1 MAKEAAITLVVLLE
15 VILILVALL
24 GFAFWRLRA
33 ARNQAAP
40 MSPTDAGRLWL
51 DESLRQHAGRAGS
64 LGPAA
69 ARRHGQLQAER
80 QALDVELPEERDAV
94 LRAAYDGTATT
105 ETDRQE
111 AERLRRLLQ
120 REEARLAKLLTLRD
134 ELKELRVRYDR
145 VRRLA
150 ERLAEDNVGEGQREQ
165 VAGTYQKLEA
175 EWTSRLGSLE
185 ERFGE
190 ATADIELPAESDSA
204 ELPVD
209 DTGAPATASQNA
221 LARQTEILQRLRER
235 LGDDAD
241 AVAEIDRLGE
251 QVGELETA
259 ITTRESENRRLAE
272 RIVAFGEGAASL
284 SEMEQALAMKD
295 REILELRAE
304 LASRE
309 PG

>member
-15 VILILVALL
+15 VILVLVALL
-24 GFAFWRLRA
+24 GFTFWRLRA
-33 ARNQAAP
+33 ARSQAAP
-40 MSPTDAGRLWL
+40 MSPADAGRWWL
-51 DESLRQHAGRAGS
+51 DESLREHASRAES

-80 QALDVELPEERDAV
+80 QALDVESPEQRDAI
-94 LRAAYDGTATT
+94 LRSAYEGAGATAADA
-105 ETDRQE
+105 QE
-111 AERLRRLLQ
+111 SERLRRLLQ

-150 ERLAEDNVGEGQREQ
+150 ERLAENNVGDGQREQ

-175 EWTSRLGSLE
+175 EWTSRLGTLE

-190 ATADIELPAESDSA
+190 ATADIELPAESESA

-209 DTGAPATASQNA
+209 DTDAPGTASQNA
-221 LARQTEILQRLRER
+221 LARQTEILHRLRER

-241 AVAEIDRLGE
+241 ALAEIDRLGE

-259 ITTRESENRRLAE
+259 LTILESENRRLAE
-272 RIVAFGEGAASL
+272 RIVAFGEGAASV

>member
-15 VILILVALL
+15 VILVLVVLL
-24 GFAFWRLRA
+24 GLAVWRLRA
-33 ARNQAAP
+33 ARNRAAP
-40 MSPTDAGRLWL
+40 MSPSDAGRLWL
-51 DESLRQHAGRAGS
+51 DESLREHAGRADS

-69 ARRHGQLQAER
+69 AHRQRRLQAER
-80 QALDVELPEERDAV
+80 QALDVESPEQRDAM
-94 LRAAYDGTATT
+94 LRSAYENAGATAADA
-105 ETDRQE
+105 QE
-111 AERLRRLLQ
+111 SERLRRLLQ
-120 REEARLAKLLTLRD
+120 REEARLTKLLTLRD

-150 ERLAEDNVGEGQREQ
+150 ERLAENNVGDGQREQ

-175 EWTSRLGSLE
+175 EWTSRLGTLE

-204 ELPVD
+204 DLPVD
-209 DTGAPATASQNA
+209 DTGAPGTATQDI

-259 ITTRESENRRLAE
+259 LTTLESENRRLAE